1 MDRSYLSKCLAKAI
15 AYALVG
21 KKKDA
26 GEWLANLVE
35 VFNAHGIYIDDT
47 EE

>member
-15 AYALVG
+15 AYTLVG
-21 KKKDA
+21 RKQDA
-26 GEWLANLVE
+26 SEWLRRLV
-35 VFNAHGIYIDDT
+35 VAFADLGIYID